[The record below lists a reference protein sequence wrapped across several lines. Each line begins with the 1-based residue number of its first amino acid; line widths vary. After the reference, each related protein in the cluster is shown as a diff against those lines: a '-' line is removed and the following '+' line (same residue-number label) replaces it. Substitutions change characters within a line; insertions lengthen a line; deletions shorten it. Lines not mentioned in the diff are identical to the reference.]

1 MKTKLVLIST
11 GALLLGFSS
20 AWAQEAGNDENAEA
34 TIQLMGNAE
43 AELPDAVTDEIT
55 LPDSVPEDSAA
66 VVNAQQGLDRAN
78 ENRARREFG
87 LATAEEAR
95 ERGAG
100 MAEEAME
107 NRETRGRSENLPG
120 IPDVPDRQG
129 PPGT

>member
-1 MKTKLVLIST
+1 MKRKLVLIST
-11 GALLLGFSS
+11 GALLLAFSS
-20 AWAQEAGNDENAEA
+20 AWAQEAGEEDNGEA
-34 TIQLMGNAE
+34 TIQLIGDAE

-55 LPDSVPEDSAA
+55 LPASVPEDSAA
-66 VVNAQQGLDRAN
+66 VVNAQHGLDRAN

-100 MAEEAME
+100 MAEEAMK
-107 NRETRGRSENLPG
+107 NRETRGRSENLPAT
-120 IPDVPDRQG
+120 PDVPNRRG

>member
-11 GALLLGFSS
+11 GALLLAFSS
-20 AWAQEAGNDENAEA
+20 AWAQEAGSDENAEA
-34 TIQLMGNAE
+34 TIQLIGKAE
-43 AELPDAVTDEIT
+43 AELPDAVTEEIT
-55 LPDSVPEDSAA
+55 LPDSVPADAAA
-66 VVNAQQGLDRAN
+66 VLNAQHGLDRAN

-87 LATAEEAR
+87 LAMAEEAR

-107 NRETRGRSENLPG
+107 NRETRGRSEDLPE
-120 IPDVPDRQG
+120 IPDVPDRRG